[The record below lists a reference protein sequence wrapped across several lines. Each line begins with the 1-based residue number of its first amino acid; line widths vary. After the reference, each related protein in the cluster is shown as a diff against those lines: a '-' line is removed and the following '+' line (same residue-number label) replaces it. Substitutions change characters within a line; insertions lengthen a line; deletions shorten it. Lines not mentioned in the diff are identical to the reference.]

1 MDATTATI
9 LSNCFLSPEDIAKLE
24 EWWKKE
30 GLPEEDVVTFLVR
43 QGYFSESAP
52 ILIDLVCNG
61 TVPLQPELW
70 KRLLSPERGM
80 QLRERLRSMTTTSSK
95 ATTATESDLI
105 YDTKSIDAIEGL
117 ILPHGLQKGSI
128 VGKYMLLEQIGQGA
142 NGVVYRA
149 HHQVLNIP
157 VAIKFLCPN
166 YQNEPSAHE
175 MFRQEAQL
183 LAQINHPNVLRV
195 WDFDYAGEYP
205 YLVLEYVQGMSLEE
219 LVRQSGRLQ
228 TEHATNIILQACQGL
243 RAAQRVGI
251 IHRDVK
257 PANLLITRDSCVKVS
272 DFGLA
277 LTVHTQGGEP
287 GTAQVKESFAGTAAY
302 ASPEQ
307 ALSSSVDHR
316 SDIYSLGATF
326 YYILTGKPPFSGTW
340 MVVLIKHIQEM
351 PTPPHE
357 VIPGVP
363 PEVSDVILKMM
374 AKNPEH
380 RYQSYDECIVAL
392 EHLLQKFE
400 KFSSDHLA
408 SSIRSTK
415 ESLWGTLKARLL
427 GLKTQ

>member
-1 MDATTATI
+1 
-9 LSNCFLSPEDIAKLE
+9 
-24 EWWKKE
+24 
-30 GLPEEDVVTFLVR
+30 
-43 QGYFSESAP
+43 
-52 ILIDLVCNG
+52 
-61 TVPLQPELW
+61 
-70 KRLLSPERGM
+70 
-80 QLRERLRSMTTTSSK
+80 
-95 ATTATESDLI
+95 
-105 YDTKSIDAIEGL
+105 
-117 ILPHGLQKGSI
+117 
-128 VGKYMLLEQIGQGA
+128 
-142 NGVVYRA
+142 
-149 HHQVLNIP
+149 LNIP

-175 MFRQEAQL
+175 MFRQEARL

-307 ALSSSVDHR
+307 ALSSPVDHR

-340 MVVLIKHIQEM
+340 MVVLVKHIQEM

-400 KFSSDHLA
+400 KFSSGHLA
-408 SSIRSTK
+408 SSSRSTK